1 MGNVSRW
8 EYTQDPNETIAEL
21 GGTMVDFV
29 GRWVEFFFTVPK
41 HHHPKLTHHSTSK
54 FSDDLD
60 KDQLQ
65 YQNSLDQKDVKVW
78 VLLDSN
84 LDGFY
89 TTLLPVDQKWAIIF
103 TTYITMAS
111 QAEFPGLNETELKD
125 LVNKDTG
132 AASTLEAS
140 INSEVLRPVKVEGS
154 TIIKLKGDNILGLPP
169 SDNVKVFFSA
179 YANLL
184 KPMSPG
190 EYLII
195 SKGLSPNYINDVKYS
210 VSVRKKL

>member
-1 MGNVSRW
+1 MDNVSRW
-8 EYTQDPNETIAEL
+8 EYSQDPNEVISEL
-21 GGTMVDFV
+21 GGTMTDFV
-29 GRWVEFFFTVPK
+29 GQWVEFFFTVPK

-65 YQNSLDQKDVKVW
+65 YQNSLEPKDVKVW
-78 VLLDSN
+78 ALLDSN

-111 QAEFPGLNETELKD
+111 EAEFPGLNETELKD
-125 LVNKDTG
+125 LVSKDTG
-132 AASTLEAS
+132 AASSLQAR
-140 INSEVLRPVKVEGS
+140 INSEELRPVKVEGS
-154 TIIKLKGDNILGLPP
+154 RIIKIKGDNVLGLQPN
-169 SDNVKVFFSA
+169 DNVKVFFSA

-190 EYLII
+190 DYLID
-195 SKGLSPNYINDVKYS
+195 SKGLSPNYINDVRYS
-210 VSVRKKL
+210 VSVRRKL

>member
-8 EYTQDPNETIAEL
+8 EYTHDPNEKISEL
-21 GGTMVDFV
+21 GGTIIDFV
-29 GRWVEFFFTVPK
+29 GQWVEFFFTVPK

-65 YQNSLDQKDVKVW
+65 YQNSLGSKEVKVW
-78 VLLDSN
+78 ALLDSN

-89 TTLLPVDQKWAIIF
+89 TTLLPVEQKWAIIF

-111 QAEFPGLNETELKD
+111 EAEFPGLNETELKD
-125 LVNKDTG
+125 LVSKDTG
-132 AASTLEAS
+132 AATTLEAR
-140 INSEVLRPVKVEGS
+140 INSEELSPVKIEGF
-154 TIIKLKGDNILGLPP
+154 TFIKIKGDNVLGLPP
-169 SDNVKVFFSA
+169 NDNVKVFFSA

-184 KPMSPG
+184 KPMGPG
-190 EYLII
+190 DYLID
-195 SKGLSPNYINDVKYS
+195 SKGLSPNYINDVRYS
-210 VSVRKKL
+210 VYVRRKL

>member
-1 MGNVSRW
+1 MGSASRW
-8 EYTQDPNETIAEL
+8 EYTQDPNETIQEL
-21 GGTMVDFV
+21 GGTMTDFV
-29 GRWVEFFFTVPK
+29 GQWVEFFFTVPK
-41 HHHPKLTHHSTSK
+41 QHHPKLTHHSTSK

-65 YQNSLDQKDVKVW
+65 YQNSLGSKGVKVW

-84 LDGFY
+84 LNGFY
-89 TTLLPVDQKWAIIF
+89 TSLLPVEQKWAIIF

-111 QAEFPGLNETELKD
+111 EVEFPGLNEAELKA

-132 AASTLEAS
+132 AASILEAS
-140 INSEVLRPVKVEGS
+140 INSEVLKPVKVEGS
-154 TIIKLKGDNILGLPP
+154 RIIKVKGDNVLGLSPN
-169 SDNVKVFFSA
+169 DNVTVFFSA

-184 KPMSPG
+184 KPVGPG
-190 EYLII
+190 DYLIV
-195 SKGLSPNYINDVKYS
+195 SKAVSPNYLNDVKYS